1 MSEIFHRCVGLD
13 RNFTR
18 DEWWQY
24 MKEHPKCSEEVA
36 YEYEGFEYNINDVC
50 LNARESLR
58 WQDDGQYNF
67 RIRVAKAPDGWLVG
81 LDVVYGNN
89 AFCSGPSMRSKKR
102 YANERETVYAA
113 LDYMKQAIEKQIAEA
128 EQRRPAL
135 IMNDEDRDAAK
146 APAKLNKMLRV
157 VTDYMQQ
164 FDPRQLT
171 LF

>member
-1 MSEIFHRCVGLD
+1 MSEIFHECVGLD

-24 MKEHPKCSEEVA
+24 LKEHPDAPSEVV
-36 YEYEGFEYNINDVC
+36 YEYEGFGYNINDVC
-50 LNARESLR
+50 IKARDALK
-58 WQDDGQYNF
+58 WMDDGQYNF

-81 LDVVYGNN
+81 LDFNYGNN
-89 AFCSGPSMRSKKR
+89 GFRSGPSLKSKKR
-102 YANERETVYAA
+102 YASEREAVYTA
-113 LDYMKQAIEKQIAEA
+113 LDYMRQAIEKVIAEA
-128 EQRRPAL
+128 EQRRPML
-135 IMNDEDRDAAK
+135 IMDDEDREAAK